1 MTMSTSSLAADAYAN
16 TARLF
21 APQSL
26 QRTTGQGGPGGFGEL
41 VNAALQNLEQTTRA
55 TDQRSQQMAA
65 GRADLIDVVTAVS
78 ETETAIE
85 ALVSVRDKVVQA
97 YDEIMRMQI

>member
-1 MTMSTSSLAADAYAN
+1 MSTSSIAANAYASA
-16 TARLF
+16 ARLF
-21 APQSL
+21 SPNAA
-26 QRTTGQGGPGGFGEL
+26 QRPAAAGGQGGFGAML
-41 VNAALQNLEQTTRA
+41 NSAMQHLDQTTRT
-55 TDQRSQQMAA
+55 TDQRAQQMAA

-78 ETETAIE
+78 ETEVAIE

>member
-1 MTMSTSSLAADAYAN
+1 MSTSTLAANAYAN

-21 APQSL
+21 APQSM
-26 QRTTGQGGPGGFGEL
+26 QRPSGPGGPGGFGDL
-41 VNAALQNLEQTTRA
+41 VNAALQNLEQTTRT
-55 TDQRSQQMAA
+55 TDQRAQDMAA

-78 ETETAIE
+78 DTETAIE

>member
-1 MTMSTSSLAADAYAN
+1 MSTSSIAANAYASA
-16 TARLF
+16 ARLF
-21 APQSL
+21 SPAGGP
-26 QRTTGQGGPGGFGEL
+26 RPAGQGGTGGFGAVL
-41 VNAALQNLEQTTRA
+41 NSAIQHLDQTTRT

-78 ETETAIE
+78 ETEVAIE